1 MTPGPMKSRCV
12 SVCVGSNQLADFR
25 LKISQLE
32 SASSSVTRMATEGAK
47 ATASG
52 VEAQVVGAAAAGH
65 ENWLVVL
72 WFLAGD
78 CGKIPNEKG

>member
-1 MTPGPMKSRCV
+1 
-12 SVCVGSNQLADFR
+12 
-25 LKISQLE
+25 
-32 SASSSVTRMATEGAK
+32 MATEGAK

-52 VEAQVVGAAAAGH
+52 VEAQVVGAAAAGP

-78 CGKIPNEKG
+78 CGKIPNAKG